1 MSRIFHYIT
10 DRLLFRK
17 NFQLVLF
24 WCLLTTVMLPSLLN
38 FLTVSILFC
47 ISTSILVGN
56 SIRENFRQ
64 TRTIWIGLLFFVIIG
79 MVFSELPE
87 KSTKAGYDVV
97 RYLILFYFITPL
109 LKRCTDEE
117 VIKSLSYF
125 SIFISYVFLIIVIYA
140 QYRGGSMQLRGS
152 PLGHSIWGSHN
163 LLSTGITISLILTM
177 CLITLRS
184 ISIKLSVLIIFPL
197 IYAIAFTLSRGNIL
211 SIIVIAT
218 FLIFHYF
225 KLPKSI
231 LFGLF
236 LIMLISYCYLFFIF
250 PCENDSCN
258 LGIYPR
264 QYIYQNTLD
273 QIIEKPIFGHGLSVF
288 KIISGI
294 QEGGINVIMP
304 HNLILELLY
313 SVGIIGSL
321 IFIATITAWFYRSGW
336 TLSLLTRSHSLPL
349 PIIIGM
355 SLFIYLVIR
364 GLFDLKL
371 VSSQTFGLLAII
383 YSLLYS
389 REPLADSSL
398 PRKPE

>member
-1 MSRIFHYIT
+1 MSRIFNYFT
-10 DRLLFRK
+10 DRLLFRQ

-47 ISTSILVGN
+47 ISTSILVAN

-64 TRTIWIGLLFFVIIG
+64 TRIIWIGLLFFVIIG
-79 MVFSELPE
+79 MVFSELPG

-97 RYLILFYFITPL
+97 RHLILFYFITPL
-109 LKRCTDEE
+109 FRRCTDKEI
-117 VIKSLSYF
+117 VKSLSYF
-125 SIFISYVFLIIVIYA
+125 SVFISYVFLLIVIYA
-140 QYRGGSMQLRGS
+140 QYREGSMQLRGS
-152 PLGHSIWGSHN
+152 PLGQSIWGSHN
-163 LLSTGITISLILTM
+163 LLSTGITIFLILTM

-211 SIIVIAT
+211 SVIVIAT

-231 LFGLF
+231 LLGLF
-236 LIMLISYCYLFFIF
+236 LTMLISYCYLFFVF
-250 PCENDSCN
+250 PCENGSCN

-294 QEGGINVIMP
+294 QEGGVNVVMP

-321 IFIATITAWFYRSGW
+321 IFIATLTAWFYKSGW
-336 TLSLLTRSHSLPL
+336 TFSLLIRSHNLPL
-349 PIIIGM
+349 PIIIGT
-355 SLFIYLVIR
+355 SLFIYLSIR
-364 GLFDLKL
+364 GMFDLKL
-371 VSSQTFGLLAII
+371 VSSQTFGLLAIV
-383 YSLLYS
+383 YSLFYS
-389 REPLADSSL
+389 RGPLADSNL
-398 PRKPE
+398 PSKPE